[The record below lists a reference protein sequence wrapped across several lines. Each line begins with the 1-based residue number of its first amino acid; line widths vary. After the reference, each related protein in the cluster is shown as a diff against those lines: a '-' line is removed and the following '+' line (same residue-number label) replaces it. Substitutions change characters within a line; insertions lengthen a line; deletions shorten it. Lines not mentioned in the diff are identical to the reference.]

1 MSRSLLSMMVRRVST
16 STTSSSVS
24 ASSLADRA
32 AEQSP
37 GLRLAPAQSAR
48 MDDLGTRN
56 IFSPEQDMFRESVRR
71 YMREELAP
79 LQTQFEEAGQPTRAA
94 WLSLGS
100 QGLLGVNTPAE
111 VGGVGGSFIDEMI
124 VCEEMSYALCA
135 SPAVALHATIAMPY
149 ITHYGTR
156 EQQERYIPR

>member
-1 MSRSLLSMMVRRVST
+1 MSSSIMSRSLFSLMARRVST
-16 STTSSSVS
+16 STSSSS
-24 ASSLADRA
+24 TASRLAEKT
-32 AEQSP
+32 AEPSP
-37 GLRLAPAQSAR
+37 GLRLAPAQASR

-56 IFSPEQDMFRESVRR
+56 IFTPEQDMFRESVRR

-79 LQTQFEEAGQPTRAA
+79 LQAQFEEAGQPSRSA

-124 VCEEMSYALCA
+124 VCEAE
-135 SPAVALHATIAMPY
+135 
-149 ITHYGTR
+149 
-156 EQQERYIPR
+156 

>member
-1 MSRSLLSMMVRRVST
+1 
-16 STTSSSVS
+16 
-24 ASSLADRA
+24 
-32 AEQSP
+32 
-37 GLRLAPAQSAR
+37 
-48 MDDLGTRN
+48 
-56 IFSPEQDMFRESVRR
+56 
-71 YMREELAP
+71 MREELAP
-79 LQTQFEEAGQPTRAA
+79 LQTKFEEDGQPTREA

-149 ITHYGTR
+149 LTHYGTK
-156 EQQERYIPR
+156 EQQERYIPRSIISNHIYIFLPLDIIMLALG

>member
-1 MSRSLLSMMVRRVST
+1 MLML
-16 STTSSSVS
+16 
-24 ASSLADRA
+24 
-32 AEQSP
+32 
-37 GLRLAPAQSAR
+37 
-48 MDDLGTRN
+48 
-56 IFSPEQDMFRESVRR
+56 SVRR

-79 LQTQFEEAGQPTRAA
+79 QQTKFEEDGQPSREA

-100 QGLLGVNTPAE
+100 QGLLGVNTPVE

-149 ITHYGTR
+149 ITHYGTK
-156 EQQERYIPR
+156 EQQEKYIPRMTSGECVASIAMTEPDAGSDLQGDS